1 MSELL
6 VKKANLL
13 TQAKNALAAGN
24 LEEGKKFRQEA
35 ETVQGL
41 IEEAAAVEGMITKSL
56 EAQRVPLPGMTQAAN
71 PESPVSAQQ
80 AGVSAAYTKRFGT
93 TDSAV
98 KAILTDLHGPS
109 YEQAYWDQRMM
120 FNRYLRKGEQGMGAE
135 AHRMLKSIVM
145 TPNAIMDALNQGM
158 DSVAALKAT
167 MVEAI
172 DTLGGFAVP
181 VDFQSRVIER
191 LQGMTIMR
199 GKASVDQTS
208 RDMVEIPTSTGG
220 DDQYSSAVRVRWV
233 DETPVAGTSA
243 TNLTFGLESI
253 PIHTVMAETGLGRN
267 MLEDAAFD
275 IEGYLTRKFAEASAI
290 DEDNKFL
297 VGTGA
302 GTPQGVLPGG
312 TNILGLTEV
321 VTLAAADVSWD
332 GLINLMYAVPSQY
345 RQGAVWIGERNTF
358 RNIAKLKDSTGQ
370 YLWNPFQFS
379 GGADFGSARLM
390 SFPTLEQEGMPS
402 AAASAYPLIFGDPK
416 GYQIFDR
423 IGMTV
428 ERYLDSNTARQNMII
443 YVMRRRLGGQVVE
456 PWRFAVNKCAAS

>member
-1 MSELL
+1 MSDLL
-6 VKKANLL
+6 IKKANLL
-13 TQAKNALAAGN
+13 TQAKAALVAGN
-24 LEEGKKFRQEA
+24 LEEGKRLRQEA

-41 IEEAAAVEGMITKSL
+41 IEETAAVDGQIAKSVA
-56 EAQRVPLPGMTQAAN
+56 AQRPVLPGLYNDA
-71 PESPVSAQQ
+71 PEPEVSASQ
-80 AGVSAAYTKRFGT
+80 AGISAAYTRRFGT
-93 TDSAV
+93 TDSAI
-98 KAILTDLHGPS
+98 KAILTDLHGPN
-109 YEQAYWDQRMM
+109 YEQAYWDQRMA
-120 FNRYLRKGEQGMGAE
+120 FNRYLRKGEQGLE
-135 AHRMLKSIVM
+135 SNQRRSLKGIVL
-145 TPNAIMDALNQGM
+145 TPNAVHDALTQGM

-181 VDFQSRVIER
+181 VDFQSRVIEK
-191 LQGMTIMR
+191 LQGMTVMR
-199 GKASVDQTS
+199 NRASIDQTS

-233 DETPVAGTSA
+233 DETPTAGVSD

-302 GTPQGVLPGG
+302 GTPQGILPGG
-312 TNILGLTEV
+312 TNVLGLTESI
-321 VTLAAADVSWD
+321 TLAAADVTWD

-345 RQGAVWIGERNTF
+345 RQGSIWIGERNTF
-358 RNIAKLKDSTGQ
+358 RNIAKLKSQ
-370 YLWNPFQFS
+370 ANEYLWTPFQFA
-379 GGADFGSARLM
+379 GGQEYTSAKLL
-390 SFPTLEQEGMPS
+390 SFPTVEQEGMPS
-402 AAASAYPLIFGDPK
+402 IAAAAYPLIFGDPK

-423 IGMTV
+423 VGMTV

-456 PWRFAVNKCAAS
+456 PWRFAVAKCQAS

>member
-1 MSELL
+1 MNELL
-6 VKKANLL
+6 IKKANLL
-13 TQAKNALAAGN
+13 EQARTALKAGN
-24 LEEGKKFRQEA
+24 LEEGKRLRQEA

-41 IEEAAAVEGMITKSL
+41 IEETAAVDSQIAKSVDL
-56 EAQRVPLPGMTQAAN
+56 QRVPLPGMVAEPVVTPPSAA
-71 PESPVSAQQ
+71 S
-80 AGVSAAYTKRFGT
+80 AGVSAAYTKRFGAP
-93 TDSAV
+93 DSAI
-98 KAILTDLHGPS
+98 KAILTDLHGS
-109 YEQAYWDQRMM
+109 NYEQAYMDQRLM
-120 FNRYLRKGEQGMGAE
+120 FNRYLRRGEQGMGQAE
-135 AHRMLKSIVM
+135 YRLLKSIIM
-145 TPNAIMDALNQGM
+145 TPSAVMDALNQGM

-181 VDFQSRVIER
+181 VDFQSRVIEK

-253 PIHTVMAETGLGRN
+253 PIHTVMAETALGRN

-275 IEGYLTRKFAEASAI
+275 VEGFLTRKFAEASAI

-297 VGTGA
+297 VGTGV
-302 GTPQGVLPGG
+302 GSPQGVLPGG
-312 TNILGLTEV
+312 TNALGLAEAI
-321 VTLAAADVSWD
+321 TLAAADVTWD
-332 GLINLMYAVPSQY
+332 GLINLMYTIPSQY
-345 RQGAVWIGERNTF
+345 RQGAVWIAERNTF
-358 RNIAKLKDSTGQ
+358 RNIAKLKSAANE
-370 YLWNPFQFS
+370 YLWTPFQYA
-379 GGADFGSARLM
+379 GGAEFTAARLM
-390 SFPTLEQEGMPS
+390 GFQTLEQEGMPS
-402 AAASAYPLIFGDPK
+402 AAASAFPLIFGDPK

-428 ERYLDSNTARQNMII
+428 ERFLDSNTARQNMIM
-443 YVMRRRLGGQVVE
+443 YVMRRRLGGQVTE
-456 PWRFAVNKCAAS
+456 PWRFAVNKCAAT